1 MNERK
6 RLIGWDA
13 VLIAGIVLFLFLQ
26 VPDRFN
32 LVIGIVTVAILSNC
46 IKNHIAAYK
55 LNGKI
60 Y

>member
-1 MNERK
+1 MKERK
-6 RLIGWDA
+6 RLISWDVA
-13 VLIAGIVLFLFLQ
+13 LITGVVLFLFLQ
-26 VPDRFN
+26 VPQQYN
-32 LVIGIVTVAILSNC
+32 LIIGIITVMILSNC